1 MNIKPGT
8 PSFAPNIRHHH
19 FDLSHFDALN
29 LSVTMNFSHKH
40 RLLSLSPTKMW
51 WLIALCAVVITVSA
65 EWLSL
70 PANIYPGDEWLRDQ
84 YLTAHAVNTPE
95 TRIAMID
102 VDETS
107 LAAIGPWPWPRT
119 RIADVIEHLIGTYGV
134 RGVALD
140 LFFTE
145 AADAEGD
152 ARLAMLSQHGPV
164 VMAQVFDY
172 GNKPLRIGNLIG
184 GTAVSELSAN
194 SSTVAL
200 ASGYIGNHAGLMQ
213 AATVGNIGFVPDPD
227 GVLRHLPPLTLF
239 EGRVYP
245 TLSRAL
251 FDCCAAA
258 KHGRLLALPSNETKV
273 NRSGFMRVPY
283 HHRLSAFTII
293 KASDVLNLTAPSEFL
308 NGKLVLFGSSSLNLS
323 DRVSTPLSPS
333 TSGFLVH
340 ASALS
345 GLLDAQEGL
354 TPSVWPGRW
363 LALLFTSL
371 VACLAAYTFPRFS
384 AVSNIAMLGGAS
396 IIWLCFAYLIHPH
409 DDVFAPT
416 GPLLSNLFLLMIAV
430 PFGWQVSQGKSHRL
444 LGTLQQYVAKA
455 VVEELLRSDLKDPLA
470 PRQLHVTTLI
480 ADMEAYTT
488 HVETLPVQDA
498 AKLTR
503 DFLECLTGPVLA
515 MGGTLDKY
523 TGDGLVAFWGAP
535 LPVENHADLAL
546 DAGIQILQNIQLF
559 NQTRVRQGLRTV
571 RARIGIESG
580 IAMAGDFGTSFRS
593 IYTAVG
599 DSVNVASRLEDVARH
614 LPHDIIVGQGTV
626 DCATRHQFI
635 SLGERILKGKE
646 YPSALFTLLPTNSSE
661 IGE

>member
-1 MNIKPGT
+1 
-8 PSFAPNIRHHH
+8 
-19 FDLSHFDALN
+19 
-29 LSVTMNFSHKH
+29 MNFSQRH
-40 RLLSLSPTKMW
+40 RLLSLSPTNTW
-51 WLIALCAVVITVSA
+51 WLIALCAILITVAA
-65 EWLSL
+65 EWLNL
-70 PANIYPGDEWLRDQ
+70 PVNIYPGDEWLRDQ
-84 YLTAHAVNTPE
+84 YLTAQAVDTPE

-107 LAAIGPWPWPRT
+107 LAAIGPWPWPRA
-119 RIADVIEHLIGTYGV
+119 RIAEMVEHLISTYGV

-145 AADAEGD
+145 PADAEGD
-152 ARLAMLSQHGPV
+152 ARLAMLAQHGPV

-172 GNKPLRIGNLIG
+172 ANKPLRVGNLIG
-184 GTAVSELSAN
+184 GTAAADLPAN
-194 SSTVAL
+194 SIPAAI
-200 ASGYIGNHAGLMQ
+200 ASGFIGNHIGLMR
-213 AATVGNIGFVPDPD
+213 AATVGNIGFVPDAD
-227 GVLRHLPPLTLF
+227 GVLRHLPPLSLF

-258 KHGRLLALPSNETKV
+258 KQGRLLALRPYENKV
-273 NRSGFMRVPY
+273 NGSGFMRVPY
-283 HHRLSAFTII
+283 HHNLSAFTII

-308 NGKLVLFGSSSLNLS
+308 KGKLVILGSSSLNLS

-354 TPSVWPGRW
+354 EPAIWPGRW
-363 LALLFTSL
+363 LALIFTLL
-371 VACLAAYTFPRFS
+371 VASLAAYTFPRLS
-384 AVSNIAMLGGAS
+384 ALSNIAILGGAS
-396 IIWLCFAYLIHPH
+396 VLWLYLAYRIHPH
-409 DDVFAPT
+409 DDFFAPT
-416 GPLLSNLFLLMIAV
+416 GPLLSNLFLLTIAV

-444 LGTLQQYVAKA
+444 LGTLQQYVARA
-455 VVEELLRSDLKDPLA
+455 VVDELLRSDLKDPLA

-480 ADMEAYTT
+480 ADMEAYTS
-488 HVETLPVQDA
+488 HVESLPVQDA

-546 DAGIQILQNIQLF
+546 DAGIQILQNIRLF
-559 NQTRVRQGLRTV
+559 NLTRNRQGLPAV

-580 IAMAGDFGTSFRS
+580 VAMAGDFGTSFRS

-614 LPHDIIVGQGTV
+614 LPHDIIIGQGTV
-626 DCATRHQFI
+626 NCATRHQFI

-646 YPSALFTLLPTNSSE
+646 HPSALFTLAPPISPES
-661 IGE
+661 GG